1 MTSRFQPP
9 PIIKAAERMAVEIEN
24 AVRKF
29 PRYHRYHRY
38 QIGSDLRARAQQ
50 VFINANNAWRER
62 AEQARW
68 VAVLV
73 RDIDALK
80 RLLQIGKGVGAFA
93 SFRQFE
99 MLIRLAEELGM
110 QAGGWR
116 RRLRE
121 VSHAQSAQANGV
133 AQRGKKLSTRTALA
147 GANS

>member
-9 PIIKAAERMAVEIEN
+9 PIIKAAEHMAVEIEN
-24 AVRKF
+24 SVRMF
-29 PRYHRYHRY
+29 ARYHRY
-38 QIGSDLRARAQQ
+38 QIGSDLRARSQL

-80 RLLQIGKGVGAFA
+80 QLLQIGKRVGAFA

-121 VSHAQSAQANGV
+121 VSHAQNAQADGV

>member
-9 PIIKAAERMAVEIEN
+9 PIIKAAERMAVEIDN
-24 AVRKF
+24 AVRRF
-29 PRYHRYHRY
+29 GRYHRY

-62 AEQARW
+62 ADQARW

-80 RLLQIGKGVGAFA
+80 QLLQIGKGVGAFA

-99 MLIRLAEELGM
+99 MLIRLAEQLGS

-116 RRLRE
+116 RHLASS
-121 VSHAQSAQANGV
+121 SHAQNAQADGA

>member
-9 PIIKAAERMAVEIEN
+9 PIIKASERMAVEIEN
-24 AVRKF
+24 AVRRF
-29 PRYHRYHRY
+29 PRYHRY
-38 QIGSDLRARAQQ
+38 QIGSDLRARSQQ
-50 VFINANNAWRER
+50 AFINANTAWRER
-62 AEQARW
+62 ADQARW
-68 VAVLV
+68 VGVLV

-80 RLLQIGKGVGAFA
+80 QLLQIGKRLGAFA

-121 VSHAQSAQANGV
+121 NSHAQNVQAEGI
-133 AQRGKKLSTRTALA
+133 AQRGKKLSTCTALA
-147 GANS
+147 RANS

>member
-24 AVRKF
+24 AVRRF
-29 PRYHRYHRY
+29 DRYHRY
-38 QIGSDLRARAQQ
+38 QIGSDLRARAQL
-50 VFINANNAWRER
+50 VFLNANNTWRER
-62 AEQARW
+62 ADQARW
-68 VAVLV
+68 VGVLV

-80 RLLQIGKGVGAFA
+80 QLLQIGKGIGAFA

-121 VSHAQSAQANGV
+121 ISHAQNAQADSV

>member
-9 PIIKAAERMAVEIEN
+9 PIIKAAEHMAVEIEN
-24 AVRKF
+24 AVRRF
-29 PRYHRYHRY
+29 ARYHRY
-38 QIGSDLRARAQQ
+38 QIGSDLRARSQL

-80 RLLQIGKGVGAFA
+80 QLLQIGKRVGAFA

-121 VSHAQSAQANGV
+121 VSHAQNAQADGV